1 MDHAA
6 TNFKL
11 VKNLRGQVGVLLVVR
26 NYGVGEERGIF
37 LPDKHFFFGYLKIV
51 VEEITEDRDHQREEM
66 PGNY

>member
-1 MDHAA
+1 M
-6 TNFKL
+6 KL
-11 VKNLRGQVGVLLVVR
+11 VKNLKGQVVVLLVVR

-37 LPDKHFFFGYLKIV
+37 SPDKHFFFGYLKIV

>member
-1 MDHAA
+1 M
-6 TNFKL
+6 
-11 VKNLRGQVGVLLVVR
+11 GVLLVVR

-66 PGNY
+66 PGNC